1 MAPTTFKFGDKI
13 IPSYQVFITRR
24 HVYAMVNSTPL
35 TLGHVLIVPTRV
47 VAHFREL
54 TELETLEIF
63 VCAKEVAKKFE
74 EISQVRDF
82 SFII

>member
-1 MAPTTFKFGDKI
+1 
-13 IPSYQVFITRR
+13 
-24 HVYAMVNSTPL
+24 MVNTTPL

-47 VAHFREL
+47 VSQLRDL

-82 SFII
+82 SFIIQDGPQSG